1 MLAVSGIVV
10 NNGRVLLCR
19 RRGGTYYGGSWE
31 FPTFEIEDGETA
43 EDSLERNFF
52 ECFSVQ
58 VSGFDRLCTR
68 SMEGNPSVRIF
79 LYGVNLL
86 EKLRSVQGYS
96 RYKWL
101 KIKELARFRLSP
113 ACVTTIK
120 ALENF

>member
-1 MLAVSGIVV
+1 MLAVSGLVIRD
-10 NNGRVLLCR
+10 GRILLCKR
-19 RRGGTYYGGSWE
+19 SSGMFYGGSWE

-43 EDSLERNFF
+43 EDALERNFF

-101 KIKELARFRLSP
+101 KIKELARFRQSP
-113 ACVTTIK
+113 ACVTAIK
-120 ALENF
+120 GLESL

>member
-52 ECFSVQ
+52 DCLSVQ
-58 VSGFDRLCTR
+58 VFGLANLGAV
-68 SMEGNPSVRIF
+68 SMESSPFVRFF
-79 LYGVNLL
+79 LYSAEISGNVRPEGTYN
-86 EKLRSVQGYS
+86 RC
-96 RYKWL
+96 KWL
-101 KIKELARFRLSP
+101 KIKELARFRQSF
-113 ACVTTIK
+113 ACVTAIN
-120 ALENF
+120 ALQNL